1 MDSGSI
7 VDEYWVDYKSMIR
20 EIGRNLPTLPVIV
33 SELTNILE
41 KTDNSTQSVEDVMVT
56 DQAIT
61 TRILKIAN
69 TSFYRGNREKV
80 TDANDAIGM
89 LGFDKIK
96 DLILTTSVF
105 KVFASKDSAEDRFSL
120 EGFWKHCI
128 GVAAASRNL
137 ANSLGKPWPE
147 TAYTCGLI
155 HDIGKVA
162 RFKLDED
169 NSEKLFLRDSQT
181 ALDRKISFFHAELA
195 NNSPRHDYLGY
206 LICRHWGLSSVVE
219 GVVRWHH
226 EPDPEK
232 RQKVNPESKLSEI
245 IDLVIL
251 ANWIVNSLQFGFS
264 GHETP
269 QAPPDSLFE
278 RLQIYHLERVVEEVK
293 AELVLA
299 EDFCSML
306 DSA

>member
-1 MDSGSI
+1 MI
-7 VDEYWVDYKSMIR
+7 IWV
-20 EIGRNLPTLPVIV
+20 TL
-33 SELTNILE
+33 
-41 KTDNSTQSVEDVMVT
+41 
-56 DQAIT
+56 
-61 TRILKIAN
+61 
-69 TSFYRGNREKV
+69 
-80 TDANDAIGM
+80 
-89 LGFDKIK
+89 
-96 DLILTTSVF
+96 
-105 KVFASKDSAEDRFSL
+105 SA
-120 EGFWKHCI
+120 GI
-128 GVAAASRNL
+128 
-137 ANSLGKPWPE
+137 
-147 TAYTCGLI
+147 
-155 HDIGKVA
+155 
-162 RFKLDED
+162 
-169 NSEKLFLRDSQT
+169 
-181 ALDRKISFFHAELA
+181 
-195 NNSPRHDYLGY
+195 
-206 LICRHWGLSSVVE
+206 GLSSVVE

-264 GHETP
+264 GHEMP